1 MAKKI
6 SKQPAEREGETME
19 KVKGKREEVR
29 GEGRAKCDFI
39 DCYGRDVRP
48 GKNDPSKLTLVH
60 VDITCKPGC
69 GTLGMKFGRFHRN
82 DLKGSPIA
90 RMLRELADWA
100 EKQEYGIDDNV
111 QEINV
116 YL

>member
-1 MAKKI
+1 MSLSKSVSSPKSRPLPRQGKVKSEKGTAKKGC
-6 SKQPAEREGETME
+6 K
-19 KVKGKREEVR
+19 
-29 GEGRAKCDFI
+29 FI

-60 VDITCKPGC
+60 VDITYKPGC
-69 GTLGMKFGRFHRN
+69 GTIGTKFGRFHRN

>member
-1 MAKKI
+1 M
-6 SKQPAEREGETME
+6 SK
-19 KVKGKREEVR
+19 KVKVEGEEVR